1 MKWSWMT
8 KTKQE
13 QPSEPVKPVQREK
26 KAVQV
31 GSQNLKRSIAA
42 SSRPVIDFGNSGV
55 GTTNINSVLRF
66 ALTSIRNKSR
76 ELSLHNAVARGYIQK
91 CADGVVGA
99 DGITVKPN
107 VQLSGDN
114 SVLNATLEKLYYRW
128 AEEPNSFS
136 QDGQLSIDLFQQ
148 VVEKTRAR
156 DGECFIRLHM
166 IDNQVQVSIIDA
178 ARLVSTKFASL
189 TGGSYIS
196 NSIEF
201 TAVGRPVAYHI
212 ANYNPTQYTIDTSTY
227 ERVPADEI
235 IHYFIPEFPG
245 QERGIPDLIAGQKAL
260 QMIAEYIEAVVVGRK
275 ISSSTT
281 AFVTNSAS
289 NDIDLEENET
299 RINTEYLESGAIF
312 ELAPGADIKT
322 VSPPSATDTVGEF
335 VDSILSHVAMGLSIT
350 KMNLMGDTSN
360 SSFSSAKLADRL
372 QQTTFRTRSN
382 TLISRV
388 LKPLYKMWLKNEM
401 LVNRKLKLN
410 FKDFLEIAE
419 ARYIPVR
426 QISIDPGKDAD
437 YEIALANAGLK
448 SKQQIIHEMGYEPA
462 QVFREIAEEEAMINK
477 ETEQNKDSSNNGI
490 QEKPE
495 TGDESQD

>member
-8 KTKQE
+8 KKTQE

-42 SSRPVIDFGNSGV
+42 SSRPVIDFGIAGV

-76 ELSLHNAVARGYIQK
+76 ELSLHNPIARSIIQK
-91 CADGVVGA
+91 GSDGVVGA
-99 DGITVKPN
+99 DGITIKPN

-114 SVLNATLEKLYYRW
+114 SVLNSTLEKLFYRW
-128 AEEPNSFS
+128 AENPDTFS
-136 QDGQLSIDLFQQ
+136 QDGQLSIELFQQ

-156 DGECFIRLHM
+156 DGECFIRIHNV
-166 IDNQVQVSIIDA
+166 DNQVQVSIIDA
-178 ARLVSTKFASL
+178 ARLVSTKFGLL

-201 TAVGRPVAYHI
+201 SAVGRPVAYHV
-212 ANYNPTQYTIDTSTY
+212 AAYNPTSYTIDTSTY
-227 ERVPADEI
+227 ERIPADEL

-245 QERGIPDLIAGQKAL
+245 QERGIPDLIAGQKVLHEL
-260 QMIAEYIEAVVVGRK
+260 QEYIQATLINKK
-275 ISSSTT
+275 ISASTM
-281 AFVTNSAS
+281 AFITNAQS
-289 NDIDLEENET
+289 NDIDLDDSTET
-299 RINTEYLESGAIF
+299 ALHTEYLESGMIA
-312 ELAPGADIKT
+312 ELNPGQDIKT
-322 VSPPSATDTVGEF
+322 VNPNAGIDGIDSFVSNLMTQVSMAVGI
-335 VDSILSHVAMGLSIT
+335 S
-350 KMNLMGDTSN
+350 KMNLMMDTSN
-360 SSFSSAKLADRL
+360 ASFSAAKLADRL
-372 QQTTFRTRSN
+372 QQTTYRTRSL

-410 FKDFLEIAE
+410 FKDFLELAE

-437 YEIALANAGLK
+437 YEISLVDAGLK
-448 SKQQIIHEMGYEPA
+448 SKTQVIHEMGYDPA
-462 QVFREIAEEEAMINK
+462 QVFAEINK